1 MEVIRNAATRIAM
14 KRRLHRPRVVRRGL
28 ATLEVIMTTA
38 VMLPIAAAILWL
50 GIKMASIVY
59 QVIGALVA
67 WPFL

>member
-1 MEVIRNAATRIAM
+1 M
-14 KRRLHRPRVVRRGL
+14 KRRNRRPSVCRRGL
-28 ATLEVIMTTA
+28 ASLEVVMTTA

>member
-1 MEVIRNAATRIAM
+1 MAL
-14 KRRLHRPRVVRRGL
+14 KRKTDRLGRAGRRGL
-28 ATLEVIMTTA
+28 ASLEVVMTTA

-50 GIKMASIVY
+50 GFKMAAVVY

>member
-1 MEVIRNAATRIAM
+1 MEM
-14 KRRLHRPRVVRRGL
+14 KRLNRRSRSRRRRGL
-28 ATLEVIMTTA
+28 ASLEVVMTTL

-50 GIKMASIVY
+50 GFKLAAIAY

>member
-1 MEVIRNAATRIAM
+1 M
-14 KRRLHRPRVVRRGL
+14 KKYIGVLL
-28 ATLEVIMTTA
+28 ITT

-50 GIKMASIVY
+50 GFKLAATAY

>member
-1 MEVIRNAATRIAM
+1 
-14 KRRLHRPRVVRRGL
+14 
-28 ATLEVIMTTA
+28 MTAA

-50 GIKMASIVY
+50 GFKMAAIVY